1 MTLVVA
7 PSILP
12 CVGLLV
18 CDHDDH
24 SLSNFKLTVHHQ
36 SQPLVYDFSS
46 NLSGRLFA
54 KTLVLAG
61 GPLEVTIEKLNGGD
75 DDESMEVTL
84 FTKVKTCQVSIKQ
97 TK

>member
-1 MTLVVA
+1 MTLAVA

-36 SQPLVYDFSS
+36 PQPLVYDFSS
-46 NLSGRLFA
+46 HLSGRLFA

-61 GPLEVTIEKLNGGD
+61 GPLEVTIEKIKGD
-75 DDESMEVTL
+75 DEESMEVTL